1 MSADSEAG
9 RWQRLEA
16 LFYEALDL
24 DPARRSEFLDR
35 ACAGDNDLRREVE
48 KLLRASEETVGFLH
62 QPVRDAA
69 REIVSESGDASGLRI
84 GAYRLIRTLGEGGMG
99 RVYLAA
105 RADDQYRQNVAIKVM
120 RSSVGRSPGMLV
132 RFRAERQILANLN
145 HPNIAR
151 LLDGGLTPDGLPY
164 LVIEYVDGAPLDD
177 YCGRSNL
184 SIEARLRLFRTICSA
199 VEYAH
204 GNLVVHRDIK
214 PANILVTADGSPKLL
229 DFGIAKLLDPGADS
243 VAGAE
248 PALTRSTERLMT
260 PEYASPEQICGQ
272 AVTTATDVYSLGTV
286 LYELLTGR
294 SPFRLTKS
302 SPLETVRAICED
314 EPKRP
319 SAVIDTHPAEARKL
333 KGDLDN
339 IVLKAMRKEPARR
352 YASVAQFSEDVRRFL
367 EGYPVE
373 ARAGSWR
380 YRSGKFVRRH
390 KAAVAAA
397 AVMIAAI
404 VAFGIGM
411 GILARTATRERLT
424 AQREAQFLSS
434 LFASVSPQETRGA
447 AITARE
453 LLDAGVKRID
463 PELGAEPAARAAI
476 YDSVAESYRGLGLY
490 DEGLPLKRKA
500 YELRLKT
507 FGENNLETAA
517 SLDGWATLLRLQ
529 GHYGQADP
537 LFRRALD
544 VRRKLAGERSPLV
557 AQSLTNLGECLFL
570 EDRNTE
576 SIAILRQ
583 ALALDRQ
590 LGPDVGEDGRN
601 YLALALKRNGDLAGA
616 AQLLHEAFEIGKR
629 TEGLDAPDT
638 VITLHNLAS
647 SWMDL
652 GDYKDAESA
661 LRECTAIR
669 RRVLGNNH
677 PDLVY
682 SLNNLG
688 WLLLAKGD
696 WRAAEAP
703 LAEGLAINLRQLA
716 PTHPRLAPSWTNWG
730 RFLQAKGDYDGAEK
744 AYRHALELLQNA
756 KQGDDWYAAGIHENM
771 GRLQLDRGDAA
782 GAERFARQALVS
794 YNRLGGNDTPD
805 DANALIDVATALWFE
820 GDATAAD
827 PLLRHALAIRQ
838 KSLGPGHPD
847 LVGVQVRLGRVLVS
861 EGKPGEAE
869 LLLRQALRSARAAQY
884 PLFPWQL
891 ADAQSALADSL
902 SALGPSQEAAMLYRA
917 SKPALESIPLAA
929 LRKRALAPP
938 PKPLSRRTV

>member
-1 MSADSEAG
+1 MSVDSEAA

-16 LFYEALDL
+16 LFYEALDI
-24 DPARRSEFLDR
+24 DPAARSEFLDR
-35 ACAGDNDLRREVE
+35 ACTGDADLRREVE

-62 QPVRDAA
+62 QPVREAA
-69 REIVSESGDASGLRI
+69 RDIVSESGDASGLRI

-105 RADDQYRQNVAIKVM
+105 RADDQYQQNVAIKVM
-120 RSSVGRSPGMLV
+120 RSSVGRSPGMLM

-177 YCGRSNL
+177 YCGRANL
-184 SIEARLRLFRTICSA
+184 SIDARLRLFRTICSA

-214 PANILVTADGSPKLL
+214 PANILVASDGTPKLL
-229 DFGIAKLLDPGADS
+229 DFGIAKLLDPSTESGDGPS
-243 VAGAE
+243 V
-248 PALTRSTERLMT
+248 TRSTERLMT

-319 SAVIDTHPAEARKL
+319 SSVVDGRPAESRKL

-373 ARAGSWR
+373 ARSGTWR
-380 YRSGKFVRRH
+380 YRSAKFVRRH
-390 KAAVAAA
+390 KAGVAAA
-397 AVMIAAI
+397 AAMIAAI

-424 AQREAQFLSS
+424 AQREAQFLES
-434 LFASVSPQETRGA
+434 LFAAVSPLETHGA

-463 PELGAEPAARAAI
+463 RELAAEPAARAAI
-476 YDSVAESYRGLGLY
+476 YDSVAESYRGIGLY
-490 DEGLPLKRKA
+490 DQGLPLKRKA

-529 GHYGQADP
+529 GHYRQADP

-544 VRRKLAGERSPLV
+544 VRRKLAGGRSPLV

-570 EDRNTE
+570 EERITE
-576 SIAILRQ
+576 SIAVLRQ

-590 LGPDVGEDGRN
+590 LGPDEGEDTRN
-601 YLALALKRNGDLAGA
+601 YLALAVKRTGGLAEA
-616 AQLLHEAFEIGKR
+616 AQLMDEAFEIGKR
-629 TEGLDAPDT
+629 TSGLDDPDT
-638 VITLHNLAS
+638 AISLHNLAS
-647 SWMDL
+647 IWMDL
-652 GDYKDAESA
+652 GDYRDAESA
-661 LRECTAIR
+661 LRQCVAIR
-669 RRVLGNNH
+669 RKVLGNNH

-703 LAEGLAINLRQLA
+703 LAEGLAINLRQLG
-716 PTHPRLAPSWTNWG
+716 PSHTRLAPSWTNWG
-730 RFLQAKGDYDGAEK
+730 RFLQAKGDYDGAAK
-744 AYRHALELLQNA
+744 SYNHALDLLRSA
-756 KQGDDWYAAGIHENM
+756 DQGDTWFAARIDENLA
-771 GRLQLDRGDAA
+771 RLQLDRGDAP
-782 GAERFARQALVS
+782 GAERFARQALAIAT
-794 YNRLGGNDTPD
+794 RLGGDGTPD
-805 DANALIDVATALWFE
+805 VADALIEVATALWFE
-820 GDATAAD
+820 GNPSAAE
-827 PLLRHALAIRQ
+827 PLLRRALAIRK
-838 KSLGPGHPD
+838 KSLAPDHPD
-847 LVGVQVRLGRVLVS
+847 FIGVQVRLGRVLLA
-861 EGKPGEAE
+861 EGKAGEAE
-869 LLLRQALRSARAAQY
+869 LLLRQALQSARAAKY

-902 SALGPSQEAAMLYRA
+902 AALGPSQEAAMLYRA

-929 LRKRALAPP
+929 LRKQALAPP
-938 PKPLSRRTV
+938 PARQTHSRS